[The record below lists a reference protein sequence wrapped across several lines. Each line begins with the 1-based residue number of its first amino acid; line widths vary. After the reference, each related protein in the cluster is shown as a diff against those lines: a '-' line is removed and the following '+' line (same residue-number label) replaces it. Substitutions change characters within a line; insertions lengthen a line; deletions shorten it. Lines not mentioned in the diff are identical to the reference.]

1 MKKVIEKAKQYESKK
16 SLDGKMKFLK
26 GNVSKLPINK
36 NKKK

>member
-1 MKKVIEKAKQYESKK
+1 MKKETEKAKQYESKK

-26 GNVSKLPINK
+26 GNISKLPIQK